1 MKAMGIFLFEF
12 KHFLRSPF
20 KVVATFLFLVAGIY
34 GLHNGASVY
43 QKQLKEI
50 ENINLKIEEQKNE
63 ILEYYTKGENGPA
76 NRPWI
81 NVTTPF
87 WAIWNTPVYAFKNPS
102 PTMVYSIGQTEQY
115 GFYKRVT
122 FWASTYDADM
132 TQEISNPERIQIGS
146 LDFSFV
152 LLFLMPLLL
161 LVLVYNLKSFETEQG
176 FLSIIEVQNASKN
189 SWIIAKMSFYVFIV
203 FIICLFLLI
212 YGATITSVFS
222 KDFMAFWNISLY
234 SVLYLLLWSIIFFSI
249 IKKGKTIVSNTLK
262 MIGFWIVFAFI
273 IPACI
278 HQYVGIVKPANLM
291 IDFIDSQRDD
301 QKALFEIPKNELKSK
316 LYLLYPEL
324 TKSSVTNDS
333 VKTMLAVN
341 QSGAALANVI
351 VKEASKQIET
361 ENQQKNDLISATFW
375 FNPIPFFQNKFNRIT
390 KTHYI
395 DYQEYRKN
403 IQLKI
408 DAQIKMMVLDM
419 WNEKSVDKERYL
431 EYFEIL
437 KN

>member
-375 FNPIPFFQNKFNRIT
+375 FNPITFFQNKFNSIT

-395 DYQEYRKN
+395 DYQEYRNN

-419 WNEKSVDKERYL
+419 WNEKSVDKERYF